1 MGELEVAGLLGDD
14 GALMLGLQL
23 GDQLGLEAA
32 GLLGVQVTHLLRHIK
47 EGGDGLV
54 VTLLR
59 SFLGNTSSS
68 TDLNGELLALGVSN
82 KLAGLLLNV
91 LGGTRRLIDGSALLR
106 ALTIAHLLQWSVA
119 FLYFFLKSLL
129 LEGDLTFLLKVF
141 LTHFLL
147 S

>member
-1 MGELEVAGLLGDD
+1 
-14 GALMLGLQL
+14 MLGLQL
-23 GDQLGLEAA
+23 GDKLGLESACF
-32 GLLGVQVTHLLRHIK
+32 LGVQVADFLWHIK
-47 EGGDGLV
+47 EGSNGFV
-54 VTLLR
+54 VALLW
-59 SFLGNTSSS
+59 SFLRNASSS
-68 TDLNGELLALGVSN
+68 TDLNRELLALGVSN